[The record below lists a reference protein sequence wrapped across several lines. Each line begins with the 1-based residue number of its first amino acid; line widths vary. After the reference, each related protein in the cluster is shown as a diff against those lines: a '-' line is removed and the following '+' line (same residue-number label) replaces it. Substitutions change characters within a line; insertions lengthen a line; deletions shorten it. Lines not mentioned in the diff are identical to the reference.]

1 MTSSMS
7 YEIYY
12 MFEAYQIL
20 SSKEVV
26 FIKGDH
32 EVALPIFRT

>member
-1 MTSSMS
+1 MGDDIDLFLKIMK
-7 YEIYY
+7 Y

-20 SSKEVV
+20 PCKEVA

-32 EVALPIFRT
+32 KVALPT

>member
-1 MTSSMS
+1 
-7 YEIYY
+7 

-20 SSKEVV
+20 PCKEVA

-32 EVALPIFRT
+32 EVSLEPNYNIVFV